1 MVIVYRAG
9 WTRLDPAFAYCRN
22 DIPLVHRNRAF
33 AGRLKPRGISVLS
46 QQSAGHCEHTDGF
59 GEPLAKWCRNSQV
72 CGTCR
77 PLHTLTALPRD
88 AIDLAGYVTEDDM
101 RPLPTERPRDTTRSS
116 IDWLCGSTPANFLD
130 FFQRNRS
137 GDLHLTIS
145 GGQSSMPVSL
155 RFSDRPDFNVDFDD
169 SVKPSMPYDTLFVH
183 TIIHQTRASE
193 HATAAITRDTRDGD
207 AEASTMGRQ
216 QFRREIGRFD
226 QRV

>member
-1 MVIVYRAG
+1 MTFRWFIVIGRS
-9 WTRLDPAFAYCRN
+9 PADSSQGGYLCYLSSLLAIVRCVR
-22 DIPLVHRNRAF
+22 VNRVEDEE
-33 AGRLKPRGISVLS
+33 L
-46 QQSAGHCEHTDGF
+46 
-59 GEPLAKWCRNSQV
+59 NSQV